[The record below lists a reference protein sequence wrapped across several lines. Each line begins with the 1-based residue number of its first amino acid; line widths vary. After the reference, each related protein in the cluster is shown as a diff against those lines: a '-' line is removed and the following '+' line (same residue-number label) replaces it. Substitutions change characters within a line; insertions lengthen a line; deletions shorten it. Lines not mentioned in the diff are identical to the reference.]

1 MFDAIV
7 TDPPYGVREGIKK
20 IGRKPNKRKKDV
32 IVDPTAPGFIH
43 VPMRT
48 VYPYRELL
56 EDIVMFGVRNLRPG
70 GRLVLWHASAKD
82 VPIEDFS
89 IERDLPHH
97 EELELLN
104 VGLQVCGTVNRR
116 MVLYKRK

>member
-70 GRLVLWHASAKD
+70 GRLVAGGFVECAIIIIIKIIKNF
-82 VPIEDFS
+82 V
-89 IERDLPHH
+89 R
-97 EELELLN
+97 
-104 VGLQVCGTVNRR
+104 
-116 MVLYKRK
+116 